1 MVLRQESFQMH
12 GIRISRILAAALA
25 VLAIGSAAYY
35 YYRPR
40 PVQVLVH
47 TIARGQVNRTI
58 ANTRAGSVKACRR
71 SKLALTSGGQ
81 ISRIFVKKGDH
92 VRARQ
97 PLLELWNDDLKEN
110 IRVLEQE
117 VSSNRLHTT
126 EICARADLAARNSRR
141 AASLHQDKLIADEQ
155 FDKVSSEAR
164 ALAAQCEAGHA
175 DVATTGARLKLAR
188 TQLEK
193 TVLTAPY
200 AGRVG
205 DVTGELGE
213 FTTPSP
219 PGIPTPPA
227 VDLIDDSCYYVSA
240 PVDEI
245 DAGSLRV
252 GMPALVSVDAFPG
265 TRFPGRVRRIADY
278 VLEVEKQARTV
289 EVEIEFTVPPD
300 KNLVVGYSA
309 DVEITPQAKQN
320 VVRVP
325 TQAIQQ
331 NGEVLVYDALRKRLA
346 ARGVTTGLSNWEF
359 TEVLSGLDA
368 GEKVVLSLD
377 RTGVK
382 AGASAEAENSGGAP

>member
-1 MVLRQESFQMH
+1 MN
-12 GIRISRILAAALA
+12 GIKISRIIGAILLVLLIAAA
-25 VLAIGSAAYY
+25 AIY

-40 PVQVLVH
+40 SIPVVVR
-47 TIARGQVNRTI
+47 TVDRGAVARTI
-58 ANTRAGSVKACRR
+58 ANTRAGSIKACRR

-81 ISRIFVKKGDH
+81 ISRIYVKKGDH
-92 VRARQ
+92 VRAGQ
-97 PLLELWNDDLKEN
+97 PLLELWNADLRDN
-110 IRVLEQE
+110 ARVLEQE
-117 VSSNRLHTT
+117 VTSTRLHTG
-126 EICARADLAARNSRR
+126 EVCARADLSARDARR
-141 AASLHQDKLIADEQ
+141 AEKLHNDRLIADEQ

-164 ALAAQCEAGHA
+164 ALAAQCEAGRA
-175 DVATTGARLKLAR
+175 DIVTTEARLRLAR

-200 AGRVG
+200 SGRVG
-205 DVTGELGE
+205 DITGELGE

-265 TRFPGRVRRIADY
+265 TRFAGRVRRIADY

-289 EVEIEFTVPPD
+289 EVEVEFAAPPD
-300 KNLVVGYSA
+300 KALVVGYSA
-309 DVEITPQAKQN
+309 DVEITPEAKSEIL
-320 VVRVP
+320 RVP

-331 NGEVLVYDALRKRLA
+331 SREVLVYNPATRKLDARSVK
-346 ARGVTTGLSNWEF
+346 TGLSNWEY
-359 TEVLSGLDA
+359 TEVISGLDP
-368 GEKVVLSLD
+368 GEQVVMSLD
-377 RTGVK
+377 RAGVK
-382 AGASAEAENSGGAP
+382 AGASVSVENSGGRP